1 MKRLSSLLG
10 CNVLVTAVLASF
22 VLMTADTTSA
32 QAQEDNPLIVEA
44 DDSLQWLRNEKQY
57 VATGNATAQQGDLT
71 LKANVITA
79 HYESENTETGDHDAT
94 TITFIKGETAAKL
107 TRASLIATANVI
119 EYDIITEFVKI
130 FGGSP
135 LIINGQD
142 RMSATEVITY
152 NRSTREIIARGD
164 AQVKL
169 ANGQELHGNIITI
182 VITQDEGDIET
193 VTADGNA
200 LVTSQSDTGQQ
211 RAVADTMVY
220 TRTDGIAVLTGNVEI
235 EDGNNLLT
243 GDRAEV
249 NTITGTSTM
258 SSSQGGKRVGGVF
271 NPAQ

>member
-1 MKRLSSLLG
+1 MQLDS
-10 CNVLVTAVLASF
+10 
-22 VLMTADTTSA
+22 TT
-32 QAQEDNPLIVEA
+32 
-44 DDSLQWLRNEKQY
+44 
-57 VATGNATAQQGDLT
+57 
-71 LKANVITA
+71 
-79 HYESENTETGDHDAT
+79 
-94 TITFIKGETAAKL
+94 
-107 TRASLIATANVI
+107 
-119 EYDIITEFVKI
+119 
-130 FGGSP
+130 
-135 LIINGQD
+135 
-142 RMSATEVITY
+142 
-152 NRSTREIIARGD
+152 
-164 AQVKL
+164 L